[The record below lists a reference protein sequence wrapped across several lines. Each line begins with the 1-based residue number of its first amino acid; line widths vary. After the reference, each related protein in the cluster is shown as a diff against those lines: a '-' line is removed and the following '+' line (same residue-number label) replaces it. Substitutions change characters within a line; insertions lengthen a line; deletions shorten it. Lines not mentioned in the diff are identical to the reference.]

1 MCSKAPA
8 EEVLSVDWFSDLTL
22 ERVLHCGIDVILC
35 LLSQNK
41 VIEHGAVTLA
51 SLGQATKSGRGQ
63 AV

>member
-8 EEVLSVDWFSDLTL
+8 EEVLSVDWFSDLTS

-51 SLGQATKSGRGQ
+51 ALG
-63 AV
+63 